1 MYSLVLP
8 SEVAAVI
15 LNISLILQSVYIL
28 YFYAVSTLY
37 ILFVVIVA
45 SKGAI
50 TCTYVSAVY
59 VHV

>member
-1 MYSLVLP
+1 MVHCYCLFMYSLVLP

-15 LNISLILQSVYIL
+15 LNIS
-28 YFYAVSTLY
+28 FYAVSTLY